1 VGAGHEGRHLLVAD
15 LDELGPVLAAAERAD
30 DAVDAVAGI
39 AVDALHAPGRVKAVE
54 QVVGDC
60 LGHWRPFCRWPS
72 PAPAARLW
80 VFRIA
85 TQAPSRRNCA
95 ASALESA
102 GVELGEQA
110 GAYRGD
116 LVVLL
121 VEDDDGDALLVSDE
135 LAETLP
141 GCTLVRQRTLGEAL
155 AHPPDP
161 LDCVLLDLGLP
172 DTAGVQT
179 VARLRA
185 RLGGAPLVVLT
196 GLADESAGIAAVE
209 AGAQDYLVKGRL
221 EPGQLGRS
229 IRYAVGRRATEEA
242 ERELLLADAQAREV
256 ERLERGLAPSPLIAD
271 PQVWSAS
278 CNRPGRRRALLGGDF
293 FDLVEGSD
301 GILHALIGDV
311 CGHGADEAAIGAVLR
326 ATWRGL
332 RLAGASQAVV
342 IDTLTRV
349 FEQERHLPRLFTTLC
364 ELEID
369 PAQRAARLVS
379 AGHPGPLL
387 IDGFDV
393 RPLGDGSTGPA
404 IGLGDGPWP
413 TVATELP
420 ESWAV
425 LLYTDGIVEGR
436 IGEGPERVGEE
447 RLRRIVAERM
457 AADPDWR
464 ARPASLLD
472 GLLDAVEA
480 LAAGPPVDDVAMLL
494 IGNRPGAARRGA
506 PAGTT

>member
-1 VGAGHEGRHLLVAD
+1 MESGA
-15 LDELGPVLAAAERAD
+15 
-30 DAVDAVAGI
+30 
-39 AVDALHAPGRVKAVE
+39 
-54 QVVGDC
+54 Q
-60 LGHWRPFCRWPS
+60 
-72 PAPAARLW
+72 ARG
-80 VFRIA
+80 
-85 TQAPSRRNCA
+85 N
-95 ASALESA
+95 
-102 GVELGEQA
+102 G
-110 GAYRGD
+110 GD

-121 VEDDDGDALLVSDE
+121 VEDDDGDAVLVRDE

-141 GCTLVRQRTLGEAL
+141 GCTLVRMRTLGDAL
-155 AHPPDP
+155 AGPPEP

-172 DTAGVQT
+172 DAAGVQT

-196 GLADESAGIAAVE
+196 GLADESAGIAAVQ

-242 ERELLLADAQAREV
+242 ERELLLADVQAREV
-256 ERLERGLAPSPLIAD
+256 ERLERGLAPSPLIDD
-271 PQVWSAS
+271 PRVWSAS

-293 FDLVEGSD
+293 FDLVEDAD

-311 CGHGADEAAIGAVLR
+311 CGHGVDEAAIGAVLR

-332 RLAGASQAVV
+332 RLAGATQPVV
-342 IDTLTRV
+342 LATLARV

-369 PAQRAARLVS
+369 PARRRARLVA

-387 IDGFDV
+387 LDGSAA
-393 RPLGDGSTGPA
+393 RPLGDGRTGPA

-413 TVATELP
+413 TVEVELP
-420 ESWAV
+420 ETWAV
-425 LLYTDGIVEGR
+425 LMYTDGIVEGR
-436 IGEGPERVGEE
+436 IGEGPERVGED
-447 RLRRIVAERM
+447 RLRRIAAERM
-457 AADPDWR
+457 AGDPGWR
-464 ARPASLLD
+464 ERPASLLG

-480 LAAGPPVDDVAMLL
+480 LASGPPVDDVAMLL
-494 IGNRPGAARRGA
+494 IGNRPGGVARS
-506 PAGTT
+506 PAVGGG

>member
-1 VGAGHEGRHLLVAD
+1 M
-15 LDELGPVLAAAERAD
+15 
-30 DAVDAVAGI
+30 
-39 AVDALHAPGRVKAVE
+39 
-54 QVVGDC
+54 
-60 LGHWRPFCRWPS
+60 
-72 PAPAARLW
+72 
-80 VFRIA
+80 
-85 TQAPSRRNCA
+85 
-95 ASALESA
+95 
-102 GVELGEQA
+102 ELGEQA
-110 GAYRGD
+110 GANEEG

-141 GCTLVRQRTLGEAL
+141 DCTLVRLRTLGEAL
-155 AHPPDP
+155 ADPPEP

-172 DTAGVQT
+172 DTAGVET

-196 GLADESAGIAAVE
+196 GLADESAGIAAVQ

-242 ERELLLADAQAREV
+242 ERELLLAEAQAREV

-271 PQVWSAS
+271 PHVWSAS

-293 FDLVEGSD
+293 FDLVEDAG
-301 GILHALIGDV
+301 GVLHALIGDV

-332 RLAGASQAVV
+332 RLAGASQPVV

-369 PAQRAARLVS
+369 PARRRARLVS
-379 AGHPGPLL
+379 AGHPGPML
-387 IDGFDV
+387 IDDSEV
-393 RPLGDGSTGPA
+393 RPLGDGRTGPA

-413 TVATELP
+413 TIEVDLP
-420 ESWAV
+420 ETWAV
-425 LLYTDGIVEGR
+425 LMYTDGIVEGR
-436 IGEGPERVGEE
+436 IGTGPERVGEAG
-447 RLRRIVAERM
+447 LQRIAMEQM
-457 AADPDWR
+457 AAEPGWR
-464 ARPASLLD
+464 EHPASLLD

-494 IGNRPGAARRGA
+494 IGNRQAAAAREPGGR
-506 PAGTT
+506 

>member
-1 VGAGHEGRHLLVAD
+1 M
-15 LDELGPVLAAAERAD
+15 
-30 DAVDAVAGI
+30 
-39 AVDALHAPGRVKAVE
+39 
-54 QVVGDC
+54 
-60 LGHWRPFCRWPS
+60 
-72 PAPAARLW
+72 
-80 VFRIA
+80 
-85 TQAPSRRNCA
+85 
-95 ASALESA
+95 ESA
-102 GVELGEQA
+102 AQADGNGGE
-110 GAYRGD
+110 

-121 VEDDDGDALLVSDE
+121 VEDDDGDALLVQDE

-141 GCTLVRQRTLGEAL
+141 GCTLVRMRTLGDAL
-155 AHPPDP
+155 SAPPEQ

-172 DTAGVQT
+172 DTAGVQS

-196 GLADESAGIAAVE
+196 GLADESAGIAAVQ

-242 ERELLLADAQAREV
+242 ERELLLAEAQAREV
-256 ERLERGLAPSPLIAD
+256 ERLERGLAPSPMIAD
-271 PQVWSAS
+271 PQIWSAS

-293 FDLVEGSD
+293 FDLVED
-301 GILHALIGDV
+301 GDGLLHALIGDV

-332 RLAGASQAVV
+332 RLAGASQEVV
-342 IDTLTRV
+342 LDTLCRV

-369 PAQRAARLVS
+369 PARRRARLVA

-387 IDGFDV
+387 IDGAAA
-393 RPLGDGSTGPA
+393 RPLGDGRTGPA

-413 TVATELP
+413 TVEVELP
-420 ESWAV
+420 GTWAV

-436 IGEGPERVGEE
+436 VGEGPERVGEAG
-447 RLRRIVAERM
+447 LRRIAEDHM
-457 AADPDWR
+457 AADPGWR
-464 ARPASLLD
+464 ERPASLLD

-480 LAAGPPVDDVAMLL
+480 LASGPPADDVAMLL
-494 IGNRPGAARRGA
+494 IGNHSGSGSGQLAARGR
-506 PAGTT
+506 

>member
-1 VGAGHEGRHLLVAD
+1 VESGA
-15 LDELGPVLAAAERAD
+15 
-30 DAVDAVAGI
+30 
-39 AVDALHAPGRVKAVE
+39 
-54 QVVGDC
+54 
-60 LGHWRPFCRWPS
+60 
-72 PAPAARLW
+72 
-80 VFRIA
+80 
-85 TQAPSRRNCA
+85 
-95 ASALESA
+95 
-102 GVELGEQA
+102 QA
-110 GAYRGD
+110 GSNRVE

-121 VEDDDGDALLVSDE
+121 VEDDDGDALLVQDE

-141 GCTLVRQRTLGEAL
+141 GCVVLRMRTLGEAL
-155 AHPPDP
+155 ADPPEV

-196 GLADESAGIAAVE
+196 GLADESAGIAAVQ

-229 IRYAVGRRATEEA
+229 IRYAVGRRATEDA
-242 ERELLLADAQAREV
+242 ERELLLAEAQAREV

-271 PQVWSAS
+271 PGVWSAS

-293 FDLVEGSD
+293 FDLVED
-301 GILHALIGDV
+301 GEGRLHALIGDV

-332 RLAGASQAVV
+332 RLAGATQTVV
-342 IDTLTRV
+342 IDILSRV

-369 PAQRAARLVS
+369 PARRRARLVA
-379 AGHPGPLL
+379 AGHPGPML
-387 IDGFDV
+387 IDGATAA
-393 RPLGDGSTGPA
+393 PLGDGRTGPA
-404 IGLGDGPWP
+404 IGLGEGPWP
-413 TVATELP
+413 TVEVELP
-420 ESWAV
+420 ETWAV
-425 LLYTDGIVEGR
+425 LMYTDGIVEGK

-447 RLRRIVAERM
+447 RLLRIVQERM
-457 AADPDWR
+457 AADPGWR
-464 ARPASLLD
+464 EHPASLLD

-480 LAAGPPVDDVAMLL
+480 LAADPPADDVAMLL
-494 IGNRPGAARRGA
+494 IGNRLRDPAPVRG
-506 PAGTT
+506 